1 MRVYYND
8 NDKFCCGWVE
18 KLIEAGLVPPGD
30 IDGRSICDIG
40 PDEVRR
46 YDQCHF
52 FNGIGGWPLAL
63 LQAGWGDRPVWT
75 GSCPCQ
81 PFSSAGRKEGVK
93 DERHLWPAF
102 FGLIQ
107 ECRPP
112 VVLGEQVATAVGRGW
127 LDIVLGDLE
136 AEGYACGAAVLGAH
150 SVGGPHIRQ
159 RIYWWGDRDFRVPH
173 PAGTGLQ
180 GPSGEGLRNQ
190 ACDKLDDEQG
200 GREEE
205 EAGARPPGSGA
216 DGGMGF
222 WKGWEWLLFR
232 DGKRRPVEPVS
243 AEMADEFPPD
253 LGLVRNAGGGYYV
266 SPLVQSTK
274 NREARLRGYGNAVV
288 PVVAAEFIKAY
299 MESTGG
305 TVSPAVP

>member
-1 MRVYYND
+1 VRVYYND

-30 IDGRSICDIG
+30 IDDRSICDIG
-40 PDEVRR
+40 PEEVRR

-159 RIYWWGDRDFRVPH
+159 RIYWWGDRDFRVPY

-180 GPSGEGLRNQ
+180 GSAGEGLRDQ
-190 ACDKLDDEQG
+190 ACDLLDDEQG

-205 EAGARPPGSGA
+205 AAGARPPGSGA
-216 DGGMGF
+216 DGGGSGAALPGGKGF

-232 DGKRRPVEPVS
+232 DGTRRPVEPG
-243 AEMADEFPPD
+243 AFPLAHGVPQ
-253 LGLVRNAGGGYYV
+253 GVG
-266 SPLVQSTK
+266 
-274 NREARLRGYGNAVV
+274 RLRGYGNALCV
-288 PVVAAEFIKAY
+288 PTAKAFIGSY
-299 MESTGG
+299 MEA
-305 TVSPAVP
+305 VSPAVP